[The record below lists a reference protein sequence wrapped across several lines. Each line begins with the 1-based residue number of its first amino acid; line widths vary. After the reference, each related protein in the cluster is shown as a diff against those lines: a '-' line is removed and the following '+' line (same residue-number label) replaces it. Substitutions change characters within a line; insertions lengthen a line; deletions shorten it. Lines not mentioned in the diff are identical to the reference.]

1 MVPYNRERCRTNISS
16 IGAAPPPA
24 PAAATAATLAHVKRV
39 VSTLALAAAAFAGG
53 ALTSQLAHAGAGDA
67 GPFALLGQLARVL
80 VLVEA
85 GYVDPVDRGRLVE
98 GAIKGMVAELD
109 PHSAYFPPTDNALF
123 RDETEGKFGGV
134 GLEVEL
140 RDGVP
145 YVVVPLDGS
154 PAAKAGLKSG
164 DRIVA
169 IDGELT
175 RGQPLDKLIRKMRG
189 DPGSRVQLSV
199 QSEKDE
205 TTRRLVL
212 VRDAIRVKS
221 VVGKRLLGDIG
232 YVRIKQFQRE
242 THTQFLETLGDLR
255 AAAPRPLAG
264 LVLDLRNNPGGLV
277 DEASA
282 VADELLDGGLVFT
295 TRQRGQ
301 IVDEVRARGGGAFA
315 EGPLVVLVNEYSASA
330 SELLA
335 GALQDNRR
343 ARLVG
348 AATFGKGSVQTILD
362 LPGGAGLKL
371 TTMRYYTPSGRGI
384 QAVGIVPD
392 VLAGGASGRALLR
405 ERDLDNHL
413 PAESAPGH
421 PLPDSP
427 PRGENVAAEGARTGE
442 GDGPDVL
449 GRDVPDDP
457 ERGADKALAAAYRLV
472 KQGGR

>member
-1 MVPYNRERCRTNISS
+1 M
-16 IGAAPPPA
+16 
-24 PAAATAATLAHVKRV
+24 KRL
-39 VSTLALAAAAFAGG
+39 VSTLALGALAFAGG
-53 ALTSQLAHAGAGDA
+53 ALGAQYAHAGAGDPS
-67 GPFALLGQLARVL
+67 PFAMLAQLARVL
-80 VLVEA
+80 VLVEN
-85 GYVDPVDRGRLVE
+85 GYVDPVDRERLVQ

-109 PHSAYFPPTDNALF
+109 PHSTYFPPPDNALF

-134 GLEVEL
+134 GLEVEV
-140 RDGVP
+140 RDGQPFVLVP
-145 YVVVPLDGS
+145 IEGS

-169 IDGELT
+169 IDGEST
-175 RGQPLDKLIRKMRG
+175 RGQPLDKMIRKMRG
-189 DPGSRVQLSV
+189 EPGSRVEISV

-205 TTRRLVL
+205 TPRRVAL

-221 VVGKRLLGDIG
+221 VVGKRLSHDIG

-242 THTQFLETLGDLR
+242 THTQFLEALGQIR
-255 AAAPRPLAG
+255 GASPKPLAG
-264 LVLDLRNNPGGLV
+264 VVLDLRNNPGGLV

-282 VADELLDGGLVFT
+282 VADEFLDGGVVFT

-301 IVDEVRARGGGAFA
+301 LIDEVRARGGGAFVA
-315 EGPLVVLVNEYSASA
+315 GPMVVLVNEYSASA

-343 ARLVG
+343 ARVVG

-384 QAVGIVPD
+384 QALGIAPD
-392 VLAGGASGRALLR
+392 VAAGPSGGRSTLR

-413 PAESAPGH
+413 PAESSPGR
-421 PLPDSP
+421 PLP
-427 PRGENVAAEGARTGE
+427 EGARAGAAAEAERRPLE
-442 GDGPDVL
+442 GPEGPEGPEGV
-449 GRDVPDDP
+449 GREVPEDP
-457 ERGADKALAAAYRLV
+457 ERGPDRALAAAYRV
-472 KQGGR
+472 VRQGAR